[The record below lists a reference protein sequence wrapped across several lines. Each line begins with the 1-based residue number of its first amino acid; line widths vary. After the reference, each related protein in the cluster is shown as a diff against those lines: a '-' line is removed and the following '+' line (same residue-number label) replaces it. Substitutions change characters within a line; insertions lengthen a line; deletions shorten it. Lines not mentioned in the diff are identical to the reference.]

1 MRLSVAVPAVVL
13 MIASTLLGL
22 GLTAAGQAS
31 AARRRAEA
39 VPRTGMEILNAYA
52 CGRGETKQILVL
64 GVEDGFSPSGSEVGF
79 IRPGRNDAARLP
91 RDGTGEYDQV
101 NVDRGFTDSFRVEG
115 RVASGLFVIRARS
128 LNGSDND
135 TLSFGNLTADAATET
150 PGRMGGG
157 LFANLP
163 ETWSIE
169 GEVIYASLDDLRL
182 FKTPGG
188 NWSDPASSGGIDLSL
203 RGYLNDPT
211 SPGWLDVMV
220 QDDTAVDF
228 MGLALCRPP
237 VARKGVTLA
246 PVTLPGRPLP
256 DVIDLTCFGI
266 RKVGEPCDPYV
277 GDTVCSA
284 ALPVACSRPG
294 NAPSPVRAGS
304 MARTAWTGGSL
315 AVTEPVRGDS
325 FRTIRD
331 VQRLCAARF
340 GPDWRVANIND
351 GGRFLIISAQGDRR
365 TVTGRVWVDVVNQP
379 HGVCWARE

>member
-22 GLTAAGQAS
+22 GLTAAGEAS

-39 VPRTGMEILNAYA
+39 VPRTGMDILNAHA
-52 CGRGETKQILVL
+52 CGEGETKQIMVL
-64 GVEDGFSPSGSEVGF
+64 GVEDGFSPAGSEAGF
-79 IRPGRNDAARLP
+79 IRAGRNDAARLP
-91 RDGTGEYDQV
+91 RSGTGEYDQV
-101 NVDRGFTDSFRVEG
+101 NVDRGFTDSFKVEG
-115 RVASGLFVIRARS
+115 RVASGLFVMRARS

-135 TLSFGNLTADAATET
+135 SLAFGNLAVDVETES
-150 PGRMGGG
+150 PGLMGGG

-163 ETWSIE
+163 KTWSTE
-169 GEVIYASLDDLRL
+169 GEVIYASLENLRL
-182 FKTPGG
+182 FEATGG
-188 NWSDPASSGGIDLSL
+188 NWSNLAVPGGVDLSL
-203 RGYLNDPT
+203 GSYLNDPN
-211 SPGWLDVMV
+211 SPGWLDIMV

-237 VARKGVTLA
+237 AVRKGVTLA
-246 PVTLPGRPLP
+246 PTTLPGHPLP

-284 ALPVACSRPG
+284 ALPVACLRPG

-304 MARTAWTGGSL
+304 VARTAWTGGSL

-365 TVTGRVWVDVVNQP
+365 TVTGRVWVDAVNQP